1 MSPLNNTPERK
12 GPWIHIIHAAK
23 EAGISTDQLL
33 NLIQYNEIAFI
44 KPKVPG
50 ESKVYL
56 HRRWVNALKAR
67 FPIAK
72 YCMLQC
78 HLRMEEYTEE
88 EWKRRISSKKPKQ
101 LATDEQKNALMQIL
115 KSDFIMLGEE
125 KWILPIFK
133 EKWLGHMRMVFLLEY
148 FLGVDMRD
156 LNNKSMYQ
164 EKGVIELRRQGLV
177 KLHENRIIEPI
188 DPNDWLPEE

>member
-1 MSPLNNTPERK
+1 MSPLNNAPERK
-12 GPWIHIIHAAK
+12 GSWIHIIHAAK

-72 YCMLQC
+72 YCMLQR
-78 HLRMEEYTEE
+78 HLRMEDYTEE